1 MALNDQ
7 QNATHVLNMYWN
19 VPDCPWHVYLQHV
32 KPCIQLF
39 AWGQS
44 RSLFHVGGSEEY
56 TIPTTLHRSGGWAG
70 GQSSHVHSCVRGV
83 MRGAN
88 GVREG
93 GRERELRAQL
103 PILNHYEEA
112 EEGRKRERG
121 NACLML

>member
-1 MALNDQ
+1 M
-7 QNATHVLNMYWN
+7 
-19 VPDCPWHVYLQHV
+19 

-70 GQSSHVHSCVRGV
+70 GQSSHVHSCVRSV

-88 GVREG
+88 GVRDRVRG
-93 GRERELRAQL
+93 LRAQL
-103 PILNHYEEA
+103 PILNHYEEGR
-112 EEGRKRERG
+112 EKEGMHVCSMMYVTSCSCQASPRITSSRCE
-121 NACLML
+121 